1 MEKYDG
7 LAKVGWYICGFV
19 WGNVFSRILGLDV
32 AGAIGGIALVVLIIV
47 LITIIVVELRRD

>member
-7 LAKVGWYICGFV
+7 LAKVAWYICGFI
-19 WGNVFSRILGLDV
+19 WGNLFSRILGLDV
-32 AGAIGGIALVVLIIV
+32 AGAIGGIALLVLVII